1 MARVRDMRNIK
12 KVEDEQSQNTGNH
25 PHGVTDCD
33 ICTSLDSYIE
43 NDKTVEEKK
52 DKVSDEISISNK
64 LDYAVL
70 GATIANELENRI
82 DVIENI
88 YGRFGIGGVHGQ
100 NYPPK
105 NKSVNENVSDF
116 TIDEDYVHFL
126 ESKVAQLQY
135 KLHLLKS
142 GE

>member
-1 MARVRDMRNIK
+1 M
-12 KVEDEQSQNTGNH
+12 EDEQSQNTGNH

-52 DKVSDEISISNK
+52 DKVSDEI
-64 LDYAVL
+64 L
-70 GATIANELENRI
+70 IANELENRL
-82 DVIENI
+82 DVVENI

-105 NKSVNENVSDF
+105 TESVNENVNNF
-116 TIDEDYVHFL
+116 TIDKDYVHFL
-126 ESKVAQLQY
+126 ESQVAQLQY
-135 KLHLLKS
+135 KLHLLES